1 MTTRRTPKKK
11 PRKTKQ
17 TKGGSQ
23 VRAIDVHD
31 EAERA
36 VAEAAVRALRE
47 GRVAMKAAHDPKSY
61 MAAYAKV
68 YAGADTVTQMA
79 IEALEADEDEEP
91 DVVVIDGV
99 AWRAVV
105 SCEATYKCLRGPL
118 RVSRKL
124 YRSKRNGPTR
134 SFFEERRGVMDGA
147 FFPDLGRVVVESVA
161 EIPADRA
168 RAILERATGQSL
180 STATMKRTTASVGN
194 ALRDEEAKFF
204 TARIRRRSLPEEARA
219 VVISVDGLSFNLR
232 GEGYK
237 QATAATISLL
247 DVRGDRIETIK
258 LGEMPED
265 GKATIMDRVEREV
278 GAILKKRPRLK
289 TEVVIDGAADLR
301 AHLLERFPDALHITD
316 FFHVA
321 EHIADALR
329 TIFPDD
335 GTLRN
340 AMRAKLC
347 HVLKHEKDGA
357 RWVMNWLR
365 DPFRVIGAR
374 IAKPQQ
380 NVVDK
385 HARYI
390 RGQLPFLNYTKA
402 ANDNLDLGSGAVEAS
417 CKTLVTQRLKISGA
431 KWSREGARAILYVRS
446 LAQSGRLD
454 DALGFHHARRLK
466 RAA

>member
-335 GTLRN
+335 GSPAQRDAREALPRIEAREGRCTLGDELAARSVPRDRRTDSE
-340 AMRAKLC
+340 AAAERRRQARAI
-347 HVLKHEKDGA
+347 H
-357 RWVMNWLR
+357 
-365 DPFRVIGAR
+365 
-374 IAKPQQ
+374 Q
-380 NVVDK
+380 
-385 HARYI
+385 
-390 RGQLPFLNYTKA
+390 GQLPFLNYTKA